1 MQIRYVLPL
10 LFFIAQT
17 SHANVEQDLTPRYN
31 IPAPGEDWEPIS
43 REELQ
48 RLYVE
53 ENDSGIREE
62 QIIECDKCTES
73 SNKPEYVFDKGNVL
87 ILRAVS
93 Q

>member
-1 MQIRYVLPL
+1 MRLRHLLPL
-10 LFFIAQT
+10 LFFFSQT
-17 SHANVEQDLTPRYN
+17 SHAGVDQDVPPSYDLLATD
-31 IPAPGEDWEPIS
+31 EDWEPLS

-53 ENDSGIREE
+53 KNDSGIREE
-62 QIIECDKCTES
+62 QVVECAQCDKPS
-73 SNKPEYVFDKGNVL
+73 HKPEYVFDKGNAL